1 MWFLKFICLYLLQL
15 GNTHKGEI
23 ATFQSRRTGDAKASP
38 IRPSR
43 FGVNLK
49 QDITMGT
56 AQVEVMSPVCTF
68 VRPKR
73 FVKSQSFNHRKTLSQ
88 PETQLAEIVESL
100 SKFTFAVSS
109 VDSVKEE
116 PDDEKEYM
124 AKCECCG
131 LAEECTPGYVA
142 RMKAMYCGRLLCGLC
157 GEAVKEE
164 RMRMGP
170 VTSMEDALSAHM
182 KICFKF
188 NTFTRQ
194 DPAADLA
201 QAMRQ
206 ILRKSI
212 ELGTPPK
219 TKGLLWQRAGLS
231 RSETFSNRGHRKS
244 LP

>member
-1 MWFLKFICLYLLQL
+1 
-15 GNTHKGEI
+15 
-23 ATFQSRRTGDAKASP
+23 
-38 IRPSR
+38 
-43 FGVNLK
+43 
-49 QDITMGT
+49 MGT

-73 FVKSQSFNHRKTLSQ
+73 FVTSQSFKEHLIRIRSQ
-88 PETQLAEIVESL
+88 PEPDLAVIVESL
-100 SKFTFAVSS
+100 SKFSFKVPAVA
-109 VDSVKEE
+109 SVKEKPE
-116 PDDEKEYM
+116 VEQEYM
-124 AKCECCG
+124 SKCECCG
-131 LAEECTPGYVA
+131 ITEECTPGYVA
-142 RMKAMYCGRLLCGLC
+142 RMKAMFCGRLVCGLC

-170 VTSMEDALSAHM
+170 ETSMESALCAHM

-206 ILRKSI
+206 ILRRSI
-212 ELGTPPK
+212 ELGTFPK
-219 TKGLLWQRAGLS
+219 PKAKSWQRAGLS
-231 RSETFSNRGHRKS
+231 RSETFSNRGYPKS